1 MNINLAIVERAK
13 AGEAL
18 TAAELDELATAD
30 VLSLGMLA
38 DEVRR
43 ARVGD
48 TVTYTQDAE
57 SRLDHAARDAGGCGG
72 AAFAK
77 RRRHSVRSSATR
89 LLR

>member
-57 SRLDHAARDAGGCGG
+57 SRLTTLA
-72 AAFAK
+72 
-77 RRRHSVRSSATR
+77 RRRCADAVARVREAKAVTGSGCR
-89 LLR
+89 LLAC